1 MMASGRTADAGRGA
15 LGEQQPLR
23 GGFGAGPGI
32 FSSSADIRHA
42 GRGAQLGQSLG
53 RGTGATIPYAGVGS
67 RAGLGAGTGIVG
79 GSGMRAGAG
88 GSLGLGTGSGE
99 NSAAT
104 RGGNAGR
111 STGGARAYGPMMG
124 MRGKDSEKKRVK
136 SVTTQVERDPN
147 KRDLLGEPPAVVPG
161 VIGDWV
167 REVNVEK

>member
-1 MMASGRTADAGRGA
+1 MPVRAAALVLEPEAAKTAR
-15 LGEQQPLR
+15 Q
-23 GGFGAGPGI
+23 
-32 FSSSADIRHA
+32 
-42 GRGAQLGQSLG
+42 
-53 RGTGATIPYAGVGS
+53 
-67 RAGLGAGTGIVG
+67 RA
-79 GSGMRAGAG
+79 
-88 GSLGLGTGSGE
+88 
-99 NSAAT
+99 
-104 RGGNAGR
+104 GGNAGR

>member
-1 MMASGRTADAGRGA
+1 
-15 LGEQQPLR
+15 
-23 GGFGAGPGI
+23 
-32 FSSSADIRHA
+32 
-42 GRGAQLGQSLG
+42 
-53 RGTGATIPYAGVGS
+53 
-67 RAGLGAGTGIVG
+67 
-79 GSGMRAGAG
+79 MRAGAG
-88 GSLGLGTGSGE
+88 GSLGIGTGSGE
-99 NSAAT
+99 SSPAT

>member
-1 MMASGRTADAGRGA
+1 MMASGRPADAGRGP
-15 LGEQQPLR
+15 LGKQQPLR

-32 FSSSADIRHA
+32 LSSSADIRHA

-53 RGTGATIPYAGVGS
+53 RGTGAAIPYAGVGS
-67 RAGLGAGTGIVG
+67 RAGLGASTGTVG
-79 GSGMRAGAG
+79 GPGMRAGAG

-99 NSAAT
+99 SSAAT